1 MLMIVIGTQ
10 LVKTPF
16 WGECTNQLTVRSH
29 FGRIIH
35 NFGTNG
41 RILAYEG
48 TTQQFLADFLTG
60 SDPNR
65 ATVLPRALYKY

>member
-1 MLMIVIGTQ
+1 MLMIVIGAQ

-16 WGECTNQLTVRSH
+16 WRECTNQLTVRSH

-41 RILAYEG
+41 QILAY
-48 TTQQFLADFLTG
+48 TTKPTVTISIDRIVQ
-60 SDPNR
+60 
-65 ATVLPRALYKY
+65 AT